1 MTKGDKFLIVFVV
14 LLAIV
19 STLFIRRQGFSS
31 AGKYISVQV
40 NGNEIKKIIFDR
52 KIIGNT
58 ITIQTDYGYNLI
70 EIGDEK
76 VRVIE
81 ADCADKIDVKQ
92 GYISRIGETIVCLPN
107 KMVVEI
113 KGLDKDT
120 EIDIMN
126 H

>member
-1 MTKGDKFLIVFVV
+1 MGYINKQ
-14 LLAIV
+14 A
-19 STLFIRRQGFSS
+19 FSNDS
-31 AGKYISVQV
+31 KYVSVQV
-40 NGNEIKKIIFDR
+40 NGKEVKKIIFDK
-52 KIIGNT
+52 KIIGTT
-58 ITIQTDYGYNLI
+58 IPLKTEYGYNLI

-81 ADCADKIDVKQ
+81 ADCPDKIDVKQ

-107 KMVVEI
+107 KMVIEV
-113 KGLDKDT
+113 KGLEEDT